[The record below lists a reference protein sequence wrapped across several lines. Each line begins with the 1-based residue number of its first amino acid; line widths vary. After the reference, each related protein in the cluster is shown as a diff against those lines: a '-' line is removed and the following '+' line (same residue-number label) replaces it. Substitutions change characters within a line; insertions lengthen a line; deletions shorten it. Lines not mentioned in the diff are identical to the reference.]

1 MDLLESPLSTSKRQ
15 TMPDLFPVPTCSRL
29 VPDKVPLTCSQFPL
43 SKRGTGTG
51 GDLSAKA

>member
-15 TMPDLFPVPTCSRL
+15 TMLDLFPVPTCSRL